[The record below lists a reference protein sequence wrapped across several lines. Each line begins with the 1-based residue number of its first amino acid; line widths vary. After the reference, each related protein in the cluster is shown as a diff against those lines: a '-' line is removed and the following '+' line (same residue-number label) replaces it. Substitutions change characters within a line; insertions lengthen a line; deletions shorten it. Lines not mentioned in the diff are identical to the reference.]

1 MTRTMTA
8 VLGDELRELIEYSIE
23 SGNYRN
29 QS

>member
-8 VLGDELRELIEYSIE
+8 VLGDELRGLIEYLIE

>member
-8 VLGDELRELIEYSIE
+8 VLGDELRELIEYPIE

-29 QS
+29 QG

>member
-1 MTRTMTA
+1 MTITMTA
-8 VLGDELRELIEYSIE
+8 VLGDELRELIEYLTE

>member
-8 VLGDELRELIEYSIE
+8 VLGDELRELIEYLIE

>member
-8 VLGDELRELIEYSIE
+8 VPGDELRELIEYLIE

>member
-1 MTRTMTA
+1 MTITMTA
-8 VLGDELRELIEYSIE
+8 VLGDELRELIEYLIE